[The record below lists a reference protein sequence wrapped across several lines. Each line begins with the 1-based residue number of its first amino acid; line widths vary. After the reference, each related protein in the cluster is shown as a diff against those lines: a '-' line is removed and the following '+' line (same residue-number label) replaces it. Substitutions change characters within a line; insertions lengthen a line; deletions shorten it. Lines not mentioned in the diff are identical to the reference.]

1 MRRRGLK
8 PAWLVNLSPTL
19 SLAITITLTLTLT
32 LTLVSP
38 IITPTSAPALS
49 FKTAPANYWG
59 KIVAA
64 EKSTQTFN
72 TEIADTSTTTSETVE
87 DNQGEKLSNFD
98 ITYINVPERA
108 KAAIE
113 KGIQAWERVFQST
126 VDINVEAYWDRTAP
140 YGVLGT
146 ARPGRYFNSFEGAP
160 DKELWYASALAN
172 ALAGRDLDPIN
183 PEIIIRLS
191 SSASWYLG
199 TDGKP
204 GVSQYDLASVVL
216 HEIGHGVG
224 FLSNSEVIQFT
235 NLGSL
240 TQPTPFDAY
249 AQLPDGRRLMDLPS
263 PSIELGIA
271 LTNTLHWSGKI
282 TTAVNNGIKP
292 LLYTPKTYELGSSIS
307 HLDESSYPR
316 GSSNAAMTP
325 NLEAGE
331 VLIAPGALAAAMIA
345 DMRAAP
351 PAGIV
356 FGIPSEPR
364 NVRALVGSSRAIIT
378 FDPPSNARATQVSSY
393 TITTVQTGESIEVAN
408 SPAVIRELKNGEQ
421 YSFDITASN
430 ENGESPRAR
439 SNLITPERGWKRTIL
454 DANADGKYLA
464 SAIFQGRKV
473 IAYTDSRSGDVK
485 LATFDGSRWIRRVI
499 DGNSNSSGRTSN
511 NVSGYLSLC
520 TSGTGVRERLHLF
533 YTDLTDKD
541 LRYGEFDGKRWKFEV
556 VDGNG
561 PVIQNYE
568 ERIRVSTG
576 SDVSISNACVAT
588 PSGLQVF
595 YRDESQGILLG
606 AVRSRGKWLYEI
618 VDGDKKVEGR
628 SIGDV
633 GFRMRATAIGAK
645 VYLIYDS
652 ILVVDQNRDA
662 TQAEVRL
669 ASRSSIYPEDW
680 SYQNLEISSETIAV
694 PGYDLS
700 IFKNE
705 KQKKVYASWLAS
717 TPLTRPKP
725 DRVKSRLISEFDA
738 VIAGFADDYGFFS
751 APLAEDSIGISFG
764 CQERLC
770 AMGKKNQSVR
780 LIIDEPLPSKAMTL
794 WITLNK
800 KRYVVAGINGKVTL
814 LSKS

>member
-1 MRRRGLK
+1 MREQGFKRT
-8 PAWLVNLSPTL
+8 WLVHRVAVVMTL
-19 SLAITITLTLTLT
+19 ALTLTLT
-32 LTLVSP
+32 LISP
-38 IITPTSAPALS
+38 VITATSAPALA

-64 EKSTQTFN
+64 EKPPQIFN
-72 TEIADTSTTTSETVE
+72 SESVDTTSTTTSTSSESAQ
-87 DNQGEKLSNFD
+87 DNQGEKLSNFEV
-98 ITYINVPERA
+98 TYINVPERA

-113 KGIQAWERVFQST
+113 KGVEAWERVFESK
-126 VDINVEAYWDRTAP
+126 VDIKVEAYWDRTAP

-146 ARPGRYFNSFEGAP
+146 ARPGKYFNSFEGAP

-172 ALAGRDLDPIN
+172 ALAGRDLDPLN

-191 SSASWYLG
+191 SIATWYLG
-199 TDGKP
+199 VDGKP
-204 GVSQYDLASVVL
+204 GASQYDLASVVL

-235 NLGSL
+235 NFGSL

-263 PSIELGIA
+263 PSLELGVA
-271 LTNTLHWSGKI
+271 LTNTLYWSGNI
-282 TTAVNNGIKP
+282 TLAINNGVKP

-307 HLDESSYPR
+307 HLDEITYPK
-316 GSSNAAMTP
+316 GSINAAMTP

-331 VLIAPGALAAAMIA
+331 VLNAPGPLAEAMIA
-345 DMRAAP
+345 DMKVKP
-351 PAGIV
+351 PAGIA
-356 FGIPSEPR
+356 FGTPSEPR
-364 NVRALVGSSRAIIT
+364 NVKALVGSSRAIVI
-378 FDPPSNARATQVSSY
+378 FDPPSNARTAQVSSY
-393 TITTVQTGESIEVAN
+393 IITTVQTGQSIEVAS

-421 YSFDITASN
+421 YSFDITALN
-430 ENGESPRAR
+430 ENGQSPRAR
-439 SNLITPERGWKRTIL
+439 SNLISPEKGWKRTVL
-454 DANADGKYLA
+454 DANADGKFLA
-464 SAIFQGRKV
+464 SAIFQGKRV
-473 IAYTDSRSGDVK
+473 IAYTDSQNGDVK
-485 LATFDGSRWIRRVI
+485 LATFDGSRWVRRVI

-520 TSGTGVRERLHLF
+520 TSGSGLKERLHLF

-541 LRYGEFDGKRWKFEV
+541 LRYGEFDGKRWKFEI

-561 PVIQNYE
+561 PAIQNYE
-568 ERIRVSTG
+568 EKIRVTTG
-576 SDVSISNACVAT
+576 SDVSVSNACVAT
-588 PSGLQVF
+588 PAGLQVF

-618 VDGDKKVEGR
+618 VDGNKKVEGR

-633 GFRMRATAIGAK
+633 GFRLRATSIGSK
-645 VYLIYDS
+645 VYLVYDS

-662 TQAEVRL
+662 TQGEVRF

-700 IFKNE
+700 IFKSKRE
-705 KQKKVYASWLAS
+705 KKVYTSWLAS

-725 DRVKSRLISEFDA
+725 DRVKSRVISEFDA
-738 VIAGFADDYGFFS
+738 PIAGFADDHGFFS

-780 LIIDEPLPSKAMTL
+780 LIIDEPLPPKAMTL